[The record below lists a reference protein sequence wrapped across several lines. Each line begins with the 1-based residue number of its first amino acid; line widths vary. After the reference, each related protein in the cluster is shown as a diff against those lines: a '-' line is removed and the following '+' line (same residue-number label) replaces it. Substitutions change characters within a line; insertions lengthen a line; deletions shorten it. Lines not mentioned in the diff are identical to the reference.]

1 MNHLR
6 ALLTRLFCNVYATG
20 FLCLMLWFGAPL
32 MSEGSRQMVSFAIV
46 NMLLAQSINVLT
58 GMAGQISLCQAAF
71 MGIAAYASVLL
82 VKNGGWPLWA
92 TIPSGVLLACIAGYL
107 LSFPAGRVREFYLAM
122 MTLGFGMMFVEI
134 AREWNDVTGGVMGV
148 VAVPSPQLKTLSV
161 FGHVLTTSDYLRL
174 LVGVAALTLF
184 MLDRFTRSRFGRAYL
199 AIHVSEVA
207 ARSIGIDSAAI
218 KRQAYVISAG
228 LAGLAGALYGHLV
241 SYVGP
246 ESFELHRSI
255 EILVISVIGGLGS
268 LAGQVIGAVALTW
281 LPMQLET
288 FADYKF
294 IAYGVVLVAVFVVM
308 PRGLAGLVFLPPR
321 FIDRRLL
328 KAHDTARVTP
338 VAAGSGKQRSHG
350 EVVLSWSGLRRDFA
364 GLTAVRDFSFSL
376 RAGEVVGLV
385 GPNGSGKSTTVNV
398 LAGIYPPSAG
408 TVMLKGA
415 DISGLPS
422 HAIARRGMVRT
433 FQDPRLVGSFTVL
446 ENVLLGSH
454 LGERYGL
461 LEAATGLG
469 RAVPSERAALARAG
483 ETLRFMELSDV
494 AHRVL
499 DTLPYGYRRL
509 VEVARAMMVEPDVL
523 LLDEPAAGLSE
534 GEIGRLSDVVTRL
547 SRQGTAILIIDHHM
561 DFLAGLVGQV
571 VVLDSGEEIYRGD
584 MAGMRGDARVAECYL
599 GRMES
604 VDA

>member
-6 ALLTRLFCNVYATG
+6 MTLTRLFCNVYATG
-20 FLCLMLWFGAPL
+20 LLCLALWFGAPS
-32 MSEGSRQMVSFAIV
+32 MSEGLRQMVSFAIV
-46 NMLLAQSINVLT
+46 NMLLAQSINLLT

-82 VKNGGWPLWA
+82 VKNGSWPLWA
-92 TIPSGVLLACIAGYL
+92 SLPAGVLLASFAGYL

-134 AREWNDVTGGVMGV
+134 VREWNDVTGGVMGV
-148 VAVPSPQLKTLSV
+148 VGVPSPQLRMLSI
-161 FGHVLTTSDYLRL
+161 FGHMLTTTDYLRL
-174 LVGVAALTLF
+174 LICVAAAALF

-199 AIHVSEVA
+199 AIHVSEVS
-207 ARSIGIDSAAI
+207 ARSIGIDSAAV

-228 LAGLAGALYGHLV
+228 LAGLAGGLYGHLV
-241 SYVGP
+241 SYIGP

-255 EILVISVIGGLGS
+255 EILVISVVGGLGS

-281 LPMQLET
+281 LPTQLEA

-294 IAYGVVLVAVFVVM
+294 IAYGAVLVAIFVVM
-308 PRGLAGLVFLPPR
+308 PRGLAGLLFLPPR
-321 FIDRRLL
+321 FISRRLL
-328 KAHDTARVTP
+328 GEQNAV
-338 VAAGSGKQRSHG
+338 AGSSAFSPSRSS
-350 EVVLSWSGLRRDFA
+350 EPKDIVLAWNGLRRDFA

-376 RAGEVVGLV
+376 RAGEVVALV

-408 TVMLKGA
+408 TVLLKGA
-415 DISGLPS
+415 DISGLAS
-422 HAIARRGMVRT
+422 HAIAQRGLVRT

-446 ENVLLGSH
+446 ENVMLGGH
-454 LGERYGL
+454 LGERYSAI
-461 LEAATGLG
+461 EAATGLG
-469 RAVPSERAALARAG
+469 RAMSSERSMLARAR
-483 ETLRFMELSDV
+483 ETLRFMELEQV
-494 AHRVL
+494 ADNVL

-509 VEVARAMMVEPDVL
+509 VEVARAMMVMPEVL

-534 GEIGRLSDVVTRL
+534 GEIDRLSDVIGKL

-561 DFLAGLVGQV
+561 DFLAGLVDQV

-584 MAGMRGDARVAECYL
+584 MAGMRNDARVAECYL
-599 GRMES
+599 GRVES
-604 VDA
+604 THA